1 MLRGLDEELVAHKYA
16 QVERERRF
24 PVDPARRP
32 DLADAPYILI
42 EDRYIEGTRLRLR
55 AMTDSGSGRVV
66 LKIGKKYD
74 VADVLSRPTVTTYLD
89 RAEYDLLA
97 KLPARSLRKRRYPVG
112 ADFGID
118 LFEGALAGLELAEIE
133 QDDAAALMSIVSPE
147 WAIAEVT
154 HDPRFQGGRLSLLDA
169 AGVTRLIA
177 SNIE

>member
-1 MLRGLDEELVAHKYA
+1 MSTGVPSTTSSPSPSIRVETWVSVVTIGLGTFASGFSPNAPVAVTTEAASPVGGQPAAPGAGVVAHA
-16 QVERERRF
+16 VSE
-24 PVDPARRP
+24 A
-32 DLADAPYILI
+32 
-42 EDRYIEGTRLRLR
+42 
-55 AMTDSGSGRVV
+55 
-66 LKIGKKYD
+66 
-74 VADVLSRPTVTTYLD
+74 SRPTVTTYLD
-89 RAEYDLLA
+89 RDEYDLLA
-97 KLPARSLRKRRYPVG
+97 KLPAQSLRKRRYPVG

-154 HDPRFQGGRLSLLDA
+154 YDPRFQGGRLSLLDA